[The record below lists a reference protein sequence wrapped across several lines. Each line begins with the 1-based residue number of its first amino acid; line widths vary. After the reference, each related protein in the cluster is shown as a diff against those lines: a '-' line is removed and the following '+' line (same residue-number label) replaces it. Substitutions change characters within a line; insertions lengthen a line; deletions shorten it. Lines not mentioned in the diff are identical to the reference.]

1 MNNNLII
8 ENQARKIC
16 PLTFDEIN
24 PNLEFTFN
32 CGHTVDMVE
41 YIQYMKVKNGAFYK
55 CSECRKQLK
64 KTDFENDKFLFLV
77 NMFAQRENIERTEIT
92 ARKQTEQLERTFY
105 NLEQEPPQFNICP
118 LVLFSMCEESRDY
131 HDEEA
136 EPEEEEPEPEEEE
149 AEPEEEEAEP
159 EEEEAEPE
167 EEAPEPEEEE
177 ENGTAD
183 TEEIIKVIKVL
194 IYKTIRTMTREK
206 RYEEEDRTKTEMSIF
221 LSCKRLL
228 LLMTDD
234 NERYDNYIE
243 KAKKRFKKE
252 EETSEEETSEEDE

>member
-136 EPEEEEPEPEEEE
+136 EPEEE
-149 AEPEEEEAEP
+149 
-159 EEEEAEPE
+159 
-167 EEAPEPEEEE
+167 APEPEEEE

>member
-24 PNLEFTFN
+24 PNLEFTFK

-136 EPEEEEPEPEEEE
+136 EPEEE
-149 AEPEEEEAEP
+149 
-159 EEEEAEPE
+159 
-167 EEAPEPEEEE
+167 APEPEEEE

-252 EETSEEETSEEDE
+252 EETSEEETSEEETSEEDE